1 MITSAAIAW
10 NFDRNAVYMR
20 THLEALTHTDSLV
33 QPPIEGN
40 CINWILGHVVCYRNY
55 ILAVLGLPPILP
67 AETLARY
74 ARGSA
79 PVLVDGP
86 DVVELDDL
94 VRAYWKAQDAIL
106 QALPDLSPD
115 RAAEVAQ
122 AAGFEMPRAE
132 LLVSFM
138 RHESYH
144 AGQLEWLRV
153 WAIQQRP

>member
-1 MITSAAIAW
+1 MITPAAIAW

-20 THLEALTHTDSLV
+20 THLEALTHADSLA

-40 CINWILGHVVCYRNY
+40 CINWIVGHVVCYRNY
-55 ILAVLGLPPILP
+55 VLDVLGLPPVLP
-67 AETLARY
+67 IETLARY
-74 ARGSA
+74 ARGSE
-79 PVLVDGP
+79 PVRADGP
-86 DVVELDDL
+86 DVVRLEDL
-94 VRAYWKAQDAIL
+94 VRAYWAAQDAIL
-106 QALPDLSPD
+106 KALPAFGPD
-115 RAAEVAQ
+115 RGAEVAQ

-153 WAIQQRP
+153 WAIQQRA